1 MDSAVRFDISYR
13 LDSSL
18 SVGYRYSSFEQWIDM
33 TNPYDQPAG
42 IYVWESTA
50 ANTELLGTI
59 YAMSTQG
66 RWGGGGGRVI

>member
-1 MDSAVRFDISYR
+1 
-13 LDSSL
+13 
-18 SVGYRYSSFEQWIDM
+18 M

-66 RWGGGGGRVI
+66 RWGGGGGESYIEYPRSEAFTK

>member
-1 MDSAVRFDISYR
+1 
-13 LDSSL
+13 
-18 SVGYRYSSFEQWIDM
+18 M

-50 ANTELLGTI
+50 ANTEPLGTI

-66 RWGGGGGRVI
+66 RWGGGGGGRVT

>member
-1 MDSAVRFDISYR
+1 
-13 LDSSL
+13 
-18 SVGYRYSSFEQWIDM
+18 M

-66 RWGGGGGRVI
+66 RWGGGGGKSYIEYPRSVVTHLINSPIT

>member
-1 MDSAVRFDISYR
+1 
-13 LDSSL
+13 
-18 SVGYRYSSFEQWIDM
+18 M

-66 RWGGGGGRVI
+66 RWGGGGGGKSYIEYPRSVVTHLINSPIT